1 MTEHDFYTDAA
12 MCYADL
18 STIDDDTDELSIVVN
33 HGDKQLTYRFT
44 VTAELIQGLTDAIQS
59 YLTAF

>member
-1 MTEHDFYTDAA
+1 MDEHNFYADAA

-18 STIDDDTDELSIVVN
+18 SSVDDDTDELSIVVN
-33 HGDKQLTYRFT
+33 HGDQQIAYRFI